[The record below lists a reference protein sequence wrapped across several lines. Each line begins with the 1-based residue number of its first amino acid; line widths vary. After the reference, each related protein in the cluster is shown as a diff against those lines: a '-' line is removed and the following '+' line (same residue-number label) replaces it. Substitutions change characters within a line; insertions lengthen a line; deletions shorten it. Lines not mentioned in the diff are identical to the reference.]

1 MYSPDSQEIISEV
14 ISVACVTV
22 ISLLFG
28 RKAASIERPV
38 SYIRALLLALYGS
51 TWVFN
56 IIACMATST
65 NNGNYISCSLSL
77 YNSIV
82 VYCLAKVLL
91 YLYFIEKIYITSVP
105 KATRLRSALYLVG
118 IGLVIPYI
126 GLVALMVAFKVALVN
141 EEYPFHCLIGMELP
155 ASAAG
160 LAYDVI
166 VSMVFSGIF
175 IKYGYF
181 PNTAQ
186 QTAHQASSLRLI
198 ARRSLVA
205 TLVSLVTA
213 AIHYCV
219 LIMMGGQQRGLIG
232 STIAALDLTIVI
244 CVVHWVATHP
254 SEMHCTLKSLQKNG
268 ADKPMKLEIKQ
279 HQEVVVLSEMA
290 P

>member
-1 MYSPDSQEIISEV
+1 MYSPDNQEIISEV
-14 ISVACVTV
+14 IAVACVTI

-28 RKAASIERPV
+28 RKAAGIERPV
-38 SYIRALLLALYGS
+38 CYIRALLLALYGA

-105 KATRLRSALYLVG
+105 KAARFRSSLYLVG
-118 IGLVIPYI
+118 IGLVVPYI
-126 GLVALMVAFKVALVN
+126 GLVALMVVYRVALVN

-166 VSMVFSGIF
+166 VSLVFSGIF

-186 QTAHQASSLRLI
+186 QTAHQASSLRII

-205 TLVSLVTA
+205 TLVALVTA

-219 LIMMGGQQRGLIG
+219 LIFMGGQQRGLIA

-244 CVVHWVATHP
+244 VVVHWVATHP
-254 SEMHCTLKSLQKNG
+254 SEMQCTLKSLQKNG
-268 ADKPMKLEIKQ
+268 GDKPMKLEIKQ